1 MKRFAIILM
10 GLLVLAFIGSPL
22 VMAKAE
28 TLKIGVIAPLSGP
41 GAPWGIA
48 IQRGV
53 EIAAQEIN
61 AAGGIKA
68 GGKTYEVKVI
78 AVDDMYSGKGGV
90 DGATKLIYQDQVK
103 FIIGSISSASILA
116 FQPITEPQKVLA
128 FVNSYSNEVLRK
140 EKPYTFRIIMTSYE
154 IGKVEYKWL
163 KDNKPQV
170 KKLAIISPNDAS
182 GWAVSEHVRMAAKP
196 YGYEV
201 VFDQYYE
208 RGTVDFYPILTKM
221 TAKKPDWLDL
231 GASPTG
237 DQALLMKQVREMGY
251 KGGMSATT
259 QMTPE
264 TLVKVAGKSAEGFI
278 SAGLDATG
286 PLATKQEKEFE
297 KTYMAK
303 YGPPFNPT
311 SLIFY
316 PPLYIIKQGIEA
328 ANSIDSTAVMKKIAE
343 PGWIFDVMGLPTR
356 WGGQDYYGID
366 RQIFDTVSICELRDG
381 KLRTIKRFSSEE
393 VEKLVKVGK

>member
-1 MKRFAIILM
+1 
-10 GLLVLAFIGSPL
+10 
-22 VMAKAE
+22 
-28 TLKIGVIAPLSGP
+28 
-41 GAPWGIA
+41 
-48 IQRGV
+48 
-53 EIAAQEIN
+53 
-61 AAGGIKA
+61 
-68 GGKTYEVKVI
+68 
-78 AVDDMYSGKGGV
+78 
-90 DGATKLIYQDQVK
+90 
-103 FIIGSISSASILA
+103 
-116 FQPITEPQKVLA
+116 
-128 FVNSYSNEVLRK
+128 
-140 EKPYTFRIIMTSYE
+140 
-154 IGKVEYKWL
+154 
-163 KDNKPQV
+163 
-170 KKLAIISPNDAS
+170 
-182 GWAVSEHVRMAAKP
+182 
-196 YGYEV
+196 V

-221 TAKKPDWLDL
+221 TPKKPDWLDL
-231 GASPTG
+231 AASPTG

-251 KGGMSATT
+251 TGGMSATT

-297 KTYMAK
+297 KVYMAK

-316 PPLYIIKQGIEA
+316 PPLYIVKQGIEA

-366 RQIFDTVSICELRDG
+366 RQIFDTVSICELQDG